1 VKTLLAASVAA
12 AVALLAALLGG
23 PSEQEARPAA
33 GAAALTLARPASP
46 AAYKVPRHARHIES
60 AAELRAALADSRRTT
75 LVLAPGR
82 YGGRAPFQNSH
93 GHRIYSARPGRAVLR
108 AGLSIGGNFGR
119 GGALV
124 RGLTIDVA
132 DRARTVDGAAIAVW
146 GVARDTRILDVTLR
160 GHSTAAA
167 GISARRPD
175 GLVVRRV
182 RARGFTDYGV
192 FADANDTSRGVMRD
206 RALIEDVDVARVARA
221 RPGSSQ
227 GRAEACV
234 WVGNTAVV
242 RRVRA
247 RRCAWTGLWTG
258 TAAHRATFDQIDV
271 DGTRTGV
278 YVEHFTHDSRFRRLR
293 VGPDVR
299 IGLTAEWDDPA
310 WGGRPASV
318 GNVIEDSRFDS
329 RVAGVYLDAGTTR
342 TTIRRSSFIHQSWA
356 AIGDY
361 RGDGN
366 AAYGNDYS
374 RVDPGAPPV
383 RTDHLSTAREG

>member
-1 VKTLLAASVAA
+1 MLLAWLAA

-23 PSEQEARPAA
+23 GSEREAHPDV
-33 GAAALTLARPASP
+33 GASAVTLAPPAPPGS
-46 AAYKVPRHARHIES
+46 YRVPRGARRVS
-60 AAELRAALADSRRTT
+60 DARELRSALASRTRTAI
-75 LVLAPGR
+75 VLAPGR
-82 YGGRAPFQNSH
+82 YGGRRPFLNPH
-93 GHRIYSARPGRAVLR
+93 GHRIYSARRGRAVLR

-132 DRARTVDGAAIAVW
+132 DRGRTVDGAAIAVW
-146 GVARDTRILDVTLR
+146 GVGRDTRILDVTLR
-160 GHSTAAA
+160 GHGAVAA
-167 GISARRPD
+167 GISARRPE

-192 FADANDTSRGVMRD
+192 FADANDPGRGVMRD
-206 RALIEDVDVARVARA
+206 RALIEDVDVARVGRST
-221 RPGSSQ
+221 PGSSR

-234 WVGNTAVV
+234 WVGNTALV

-258 TAAHRATFDQIDV
+258 TAAHRATFDHIDV
-271 DGTRTGV
+271 DVTRTGV

-318 GNVIEDSRFDS
+318 GNVIEDSTFDS

-342 TTIRRSSFIHQSWA
+342 TTVRRSSFANQRWA
-356 AIGDY
+356 AIGNY
-361 RGDGN
+361 RGTDN
-366 AAYGNDYS
+366 AAYDNDYS
-374 RVDPGAPPV
+374 RLAHGAPGV